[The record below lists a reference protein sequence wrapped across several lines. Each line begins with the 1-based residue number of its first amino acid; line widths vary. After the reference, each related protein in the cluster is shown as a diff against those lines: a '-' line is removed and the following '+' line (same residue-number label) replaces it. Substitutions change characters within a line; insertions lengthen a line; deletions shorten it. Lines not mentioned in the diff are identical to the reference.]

1 MKLQSSRVFM
11 DTAGA
16 VRILFVSINGFHMKP
31 IFETKRRQIAAPGYV
46 SADLDQLQITAL

>member
-1 MKLQSSRVFM
+1 M